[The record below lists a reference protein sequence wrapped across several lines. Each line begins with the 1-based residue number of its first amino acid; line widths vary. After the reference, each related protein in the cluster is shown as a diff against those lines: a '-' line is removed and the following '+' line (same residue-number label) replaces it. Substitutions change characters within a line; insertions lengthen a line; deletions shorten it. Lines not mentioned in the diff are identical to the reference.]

1 MVKFRS
7 DDFAKNI
14 PIPNKEILTIF
25 FTENEDYFE
34 KFQISR
40 YKRSRI

>member
-1 MVKFRS
+1 MVKFRN
-7 DDFAKNI
+7 DNFAKTI
-14 PIPNKEILTIF
+14 PIPNNEILAVF
-25 FTENEDYFE
+25 FRENEDYFE